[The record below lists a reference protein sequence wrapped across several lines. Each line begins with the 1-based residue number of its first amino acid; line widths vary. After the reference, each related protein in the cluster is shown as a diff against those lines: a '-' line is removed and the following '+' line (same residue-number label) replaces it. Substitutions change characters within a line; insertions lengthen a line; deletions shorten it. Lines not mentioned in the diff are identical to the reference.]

1 MSASTIHYLSDS
13 GDEKGG
19 DGSYEP
25 FAYVLRPYWFQKIY
39 TTQTN
44 DTPVLWIP
52 NGYSHGVGP
61 RLSSTLLPYSQRP
74 QLCYFEGSVRDNG
87 QPSSRE
93 KMRLALS
100 EWDPKH
106 ETCDVHWTS
115 GFMQGRNPLVYS
127 ATLGRTKYA
136 LCPAGDNAET
146 IRYARVFIFYFWSY
160 QKLIV
165 FSFYEVCLIEM
176 TSSRTNTSKFS
187 GTRK

>member
-146 IRYARVFIFYFWSY
+146 IRYAHVFIFYF
-160 QKLIV
+160 
-165 FSFYEVCLIEM
+165 
-176 TSSRTNTSKFS
+176 
-187 GTRK
+187 